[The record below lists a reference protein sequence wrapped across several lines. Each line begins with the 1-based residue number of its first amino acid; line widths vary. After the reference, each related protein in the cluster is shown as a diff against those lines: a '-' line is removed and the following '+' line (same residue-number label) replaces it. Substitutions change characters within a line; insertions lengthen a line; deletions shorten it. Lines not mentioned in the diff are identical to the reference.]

1 MTSLLLFHILP
12 ALTMYD
18 SPPCYMCVCGFL
30 FIFFFFAAFLNTI
43 VILHHFYHVYTGVF
57 KCVGISKGLVD
68 MQACIHAC
76 IYKFS
81 AIVFDRQEQPKWHFV
96 ILAFVHDL
104 GAQGLCSQ
112 VLES

>member
-1 MTSLLLFHILP
+1 MTLLHV
-12 ALTMYD
+12 TYV
-18 SPPCYMCVCGFL
+18 CVWFPFSFL
-30 FIFFFFAAFLNTI
+30 FYIIFN
-43 VILHHFYHVYTGVF
+43 HVYTGVL

-81 AIVFDRQEQPKWHFV
+81 IIVSDRQEQPKWHFV
-96 ILAFVHDL
+96 ILAYVHDL
-104 GAQGLCSQ
+104 GAEGLCSQ